1 MRQRLHQFALS
12 LITVLIALFS
22 ATAPTHAYSVL
33 SHESI
38 IDSMWDDTL
47 LKLLQR
53 KFPNATPEELK
64 AAHAFAYGGC
74 IIQDMGYYPFGSR
87 FFTDLTHYVR
97 SGDFVEAMLQ
107 NAQNINEYAFALG
120 SLAHY
125 AADNNGHRIGINHA
139 VPLLYPK
146 LQRKF
151 GNEVAYEDDPGAH
164 LKTEFGI
171 DVLQVARGRYVSDRY
186 RQFIGFE
193 VSKPLLERAFLDT
206 YGLKLDDVFGNV
218 DLAIGSYR
226 RGVSSIIPKMT
237 RVAWELKKDDI
248 EKTIPGITREKFL
261 FNLSRASFEQEWG
274 KNYKEPGFGTKVIAF
289 LVRWV
294 PKVGPFRVLQFR
306 TPTPEVEKL
315 YLESV
320 NATLASYRQL
330 LAAEAAGRRDLTNQ
344 NLDLGKSIQYG
355 SYKMADET
363 YEKLLEKLSK
373 QKSAS
378 VPADL
383 QANIRG
389 FYKASQPKSIVRLL
403 DKLKLTASNGAAKHN
418 R

>member
-1 MRQRLHQFALS
+1 ML
-12 LITVLIALFS
+12 
-22 ATAPTHAYSVL
+22 ATTPTYAYSVL

-38 IDSMWDDTL
+38 IDSVWDETIV
-47 LKLLQR
+47 KLLQQR
-53 KFPNATPEELK
+53 FPNATAEELRT
-64 AAHAFAYGGC
+64 AHAFAYGGC

-97 SGDFVEAMLQ
+97 SGDFVEAMLR

-125 AADNNGHRIGINHA
+125 AADNNGHRIAINHA

-146 LQRKF
+146 LFRRF

-206 YGLKLDDVFGNV
+206 YGLELDDVFGDV

-237 RVAWELKKDDI
+237 KVAWELKKDDI
-248 EKTIPGITREKFL
+248 EKSIPGITREKFL
-261 FNLSRASFEQEWG
+261 YNLSRASFEKEWG
-274 KNYKEPGFGTKVIAF
+274 KNYREPGFGTKLIAF
-289 LVRWV
+289 LVRLV
-294 PKVGPFRVLQFR
+294 PKVGPLQVLQFR

-320 NATLASYRQL
+320 EATLASYRQF
-330 LAAEAAGRRDLTNQ
+330 LAAEGAGRRDLPNE
-344 NLDLGKSIQYG
+344 NLDLGKLIQYG
-355 SYKMADET
+355 RYKMADET
-363 YEKLLEKLSK
+363 YEKLLEKLAK
-373 QKSAS
+373 AKSAS

-383 QANIRG
+383 QANILG
-389 FYKASQPKSIVRLL
+389 FYKGPPQSKSISRLFE
-403 DKLKLTASNGAAKHN
+403 KLKLTTNGGAAKQN

>member
-1 MRQRLHQFALS
+1 

-22 ATAPTHAYSVL
+22 AAAPTHAYSVL

-64 AAHAFAYGGC
+64 GAHAFAYGGC

-97 SGDFVEAMLQ
+97 SGDFVEAMLR

-206 YGLKLDDVFGNV
+206 YSLELDDIFGNV

-261 FNLSRASFEQEWG
+261 YNLSRASFEQEWG
-274 KNYKEPGFGTKVIAF
+274 KNYKEPGFGTKIIAF

>member
-1 MRQRLHQFALS
+1 

-22 ATAPTHAYSVL
+22 AAAPTHAYSVL

-389 FYKASQPKSIVRLL
+389 FYTASQPKSIVRLL

>member
-1 MRQRLHQFALS
+1 MIA
-12 LITVLIALFS
+12 VLVALFS
-22 ATAPTHAYSVL
+22 ATAPTYAYSVL

-53 KFPNATPEELK
+53 KFPKATPEELK

-97 SGDFVEAMLQ
+97 SGDFVEAMLR

-125 AADNNGHRIGINHA
+125 AADNNGHRIAINHA

-146 LQRKF
+146 LKRKF

-171 DVLQVARGRYVSDRY
+171 DVLQVARGRYVSDRF

-206 YGLKLDDVFGNV
+206 YGLELDDVFGNV

-226 RGVSSIIPKMT
+226 RSVSSIIPKMT

-261 FNLSRASFEQEWG
+261 YNLSRASFEKEWG

-289 LVRWV
+289 LVRVV
-294 PKVGPFRVLQFR
+294 PKIGPFRVLQFR

-330 LAAEAAGRRDLTNQ
+330 LAAEAAGRRDLINH
-344 NLDLGKSIQYG
+344 NLDLGKSIQFG

-363 YEKLLEKLSK
+363 YGKLLEKLSK

-383 QANIRG
+383 QANILG
-389 FYKASQPKSIVRLL
+389 FYKTSQSKSIEQLL
-403 DKLKLTASNGAAKHN
+403 VKLKSTTK

>member
-1 MRQRLHQFALS
+1 LRQRLHQFALS

-125 AADNNGHRIGINHA
+125 AADNNGHRIAINHA

>member
-1 MRQRLHQFALS
+1 M
-12 LITVLIALFS
+12 
-22 ATAPTHAYSVL
+22 
-33 SHESI
+33 
-38 IDSMWDDTL
+38 
-47 LKLLQR
+47 
-53 KFPNATPEELK
+53 
-64 AAHAFAYGGC
+64 
-74 IIQDMGYYPFGSR
+74 
-87 FFTDLTHYVR
+87 
-97 SGDFVEAMLQ
+97 
-107 NAQNINEYAFALG
+107 
-120 SLAHY
+120 
-125 AADNNGHRIGINHA
+125 
-139 VPLLYPK
+139 
-146 LQRKF
+146 
-151 GNEVAYEDDPGAH
+151 
-164 LKTEFGI
+164 
-171 DVLQVARGRYVSDRY
+171 LQVARGRYVSDRY

-383 QANIRG
+383 QANILG
-389 FYKASQPKSIVRLL
+389 FYKASQPKSILRLL
-403 DKLKLTASNGAAKHN
+403 DKLKLTTSSGAAKQN

>member
-1 MRQRLHQFALS
+1 
-12 LITVLIALFS
+12 
-22 ATAPTHAYSVL
+22 
-33 SHESI
+33 
-38 IDSMWDDTL
+38 MWDDTL

-53 KFPNATPEELK
+53 KFPKATPEELK

-97 SGDFVEAMLQ
+97 SGDFVEAMLR

-125 AADNNGHRIGINHA
+125 AADNNGHRIAINHA

-146 LQRKF
+146 LKRKF

-171 DVLQVARGRYVSDRY
+171 DVLQVARGRYVSDRF

-206 YGLKLDDVFGNV
+206 YGLELDDVFGNV

-226 RGVSSIIPKMT
+226 RSVSSIIPKMT

-261 FNLSRASFEQEWG
+261 YNLSRASFEKEWG

-289 LVRWV
+289 LVRVV
-294 PKVGPFRVLQFR
+294 PKIGPFRVLQFR

-330 LAAEAAGRRDLTNQ
+330 LAAEAAGRRDLINH
-344 NLDLGKSIQYG
+344 NLDLGKSIQFG

-363 YEKLLEKLSK
+363 YGKLLEKLSK

-383 QANIRG
+383 QANILG
-389 FYKASQPKSIVRLL
+389 FYKTSQSKSIEQLL
-403 DKLKLTASNGAAKHN
+403 VKLKSTTK

>member
-1 MRQRLHQFALS
+1 
-12 LITVLIALFS
+12 LIAVLVALFS
-22 ATAPTHAYSVL
+22 ATAPTYAYSVL

-53 KFPNATPEELK
+53 KFPKATPEELK

-97 SGDFVEAMLQ
+97 SGDFVEAMLR

-125 AADNNGHRIGINHA
+125 AADNNGHRIAINHA

-146 LQRKF
+146 LKRKF

-171 DVLQVARGRYVSDRY
+171 DVLQVARGRYVSDRF

-206 YGLKLDDVFGNV
+206 YGLELDDVFGNL

-226 RGVSSIIPKMT
+226 RSVSSIIPKMT

-261 FNLSRASFEQEWG
+261 YNLSRASFEKEWG

-289 LVRWV
+289 LVRVV
-294 PKVGPFRVLQFR
+294 PKIGPFRALQFR

-330 LAAEAAGRRDLTNQ
+330 LAAEAAGRRDLINH
-344 NLDLGKSIQYG
+344 NLDLGKSIQFG

-363 YEKLLEKLSK
+363 YGKLLEKLSK

-383 QANIRG
+383 QANILG
-389 FYKASQPKSIVRLL
+389 FYKTSQSESIEQLL
-403 DKLKLTASNGAAKHN
+403 VKLKSTTK

>member
-1 MRQRLHQFALS
+1 

-22 ATAPTHAYSVL
+22 AAAPTHAYSVL

-125 AADNNGHRIGINHA
+125 AADNNGHRIAINHA

-383 QANIRG
+383 QANILG
-389 FYKASQPKSIVRLL
+389 FYKASQPKSILRLL
-403 DKLKLTASNGAAKHN
+403 DKLKLTTSSGAAKQN

>member
-1 MRQRLHQFALS
+1 
-12 LITVLIALFS
+12 
-22 ATAPTHAYSVL
+22 
-33 SHESI
+33 
-38 IDSMWDDTL
+38 MWDDTL

-125 AADNNGHRIGINHA
+125 AADNNGHRIAINHA

-383 QANIRG
+383 QANILG
-389 FYKASQPKSIVRLL
+389 FYKASQPKSILRLL
-403 DKLKLTASNGAAKHN
+403 DKLKLTTSSGAAKQN

>member
-1 MRQRLHQFALS
+1 LRQPLFVTLS
-12 LITVLIALFS
+12 LTAILAALLFA
-22 ATAPTHAYSVL
+22 ATPTYAYSVL

-38 IDSMWDDTL
+38 IDSMWDETIV
-47 LKLLQR
+47 KLLQR
-53 KFPNATPEELK
+53 RFPNATAEDLQ

-74 IIQDMGYYPFGSR
+74 IIQDMGYYPFGAR

-97 SGDFVEAMLQ
+97 SGDFVEAMLR
-107 NAQNINEYAFALG
+107 NAQDINEYAFALG

-125 AADNNGHRIGINHA
+125 AADNNGHRIAINRA

-146 LQRKF
+146 LLGKF

-206 YGLKLDDVFGNV
+206 YGLELDDVFGNV

-226 RGVSSIIPKMT
+226 RSVSSIIPKMT
-237 RVAWELKKDDI
+237 RVAWELKKDDL
-248 EKTIPGITREKFL
+248 EKSIPGITRDKFL
-261 FNLSRASFEQEWG
+261 YNLSRASFEKEWG
-274 KNYKEPGFGTKVIAF
+274 KNYKEPGFGTKAIAF
-289 LVRWV
+289 LVRLV
-294 PKVGPFRVLQFR
+294 PKIGPFRVLQFR

-320 NATLASYRQL
+320 EAALASYRQF
-330 LAAEAAGRRDLTNQ
+330 LAAEAAGRRDLPNQ
-344 NLDLGKSIQYG
+344 NLDLGKPIQYR
-355 SYKMADET
+355 SYKMADQT
-363 YEKLLEKLSK
+363 YEKLLEKLAK
-373 QKSAS
+373 GKSAS

-383 QANIRG
+383 QANIVS
-389 FYKASQPKSIVRLL
+389 FYKGPPQSKSISRLFA
-403 DKLKLTASNGAAKHN
+403 KLKLNTNGSGAKQN

>member
-1 MRQRLHQFALS
+1 
-12 LITVLIALFS
+12 
-22 ATAPTHAYSVL
+22 
-33 SHESI
+33 
-38 IDSMWDDTL
+38 MWDDTL

-125 AADNNGHRIGINHA
+125 AADNNGHRIAINHA